1 MCGFCRPTVLGSVTA
16 FRFRLQ
22 QHILIIS
29 MRLRRQKVC
38 RHAQTCMSA
47 FATAPLFHQHCNTR
61 DLKTNKK
68 RKKKKKKKEEEEEEE
83 EEKETDWTP
92 RGNSNG

>member
-1 MCGFCRPTVLGSVTA
+1 
-16 FRFRLQ
+16 
-22 QHILIIS
+22 
-29 MRLRRQKVC
+29 
-38 RHAQTCMSA
+38 MSA

-83 EEKETDWTP
+83 KKKETDWTP
-92 RGNSNG
+92 HGNSNG